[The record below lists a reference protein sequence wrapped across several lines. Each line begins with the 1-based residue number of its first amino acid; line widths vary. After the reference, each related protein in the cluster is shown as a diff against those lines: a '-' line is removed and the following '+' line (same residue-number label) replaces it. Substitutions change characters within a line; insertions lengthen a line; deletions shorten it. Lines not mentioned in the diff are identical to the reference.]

1 MEIRPFLPFSRV
13 PLCSSNPHTCVQ
25 RPSRREPGGPETGS
39 QLHLLAGGLSE
50 SLNLSK
56 IL

>member
-13 PLCSSNPHTCVQ
+13 PLCSSNLNTCAQ
-25 RPSRREPGGPETGS
+25 QPSCREPGGPETRS